1 MNARYV
7 KFKGFCEDWVCCF
20 FARAEFEEWDLVE
33 PLSQDRQ
40 VFTVL
45 GGLSGT
51 LSRVT
56 ELGMLAFKLLTNL
69 DGTLFCV
76 NMIAQLLGEC
86 F

>member
-1 MNARYV
+1 M
-7 KFKGFCEDWVCCF
+7 CCF
-20 FARAEFEEWDLVE
+20 FARAEFEERDLVE

-40 VFTVL
+40 VSTVL

-56 ELGMLAFKLLTNL
+56 ELGMLAFKLLTSL

-76 NMIAQLLGEC
+76 LTLSNVIPST
-86 F
+86 